1 VAAERPERN
10 EPVNI
15 LAEKEKK
22 MMATFLHQM
31 NGLLVG
37 DVSSVVKAEWWVGW
51 PVAPPWAGNGMSSF
65 HACHRSTRK
74 NVLNLVRNF
83 CLPPTT
89 AEGRNGVP

>member
-51 PVAPPWAGNGMSSF
+51 PVAPPLGWKRYEQFSRLSPFN
-65 HACHRSTRK
+65 
-74 NVLNLVRNF
+74 
-83 CLPPTT
+83 
-89 AEGRNGVP
+89 